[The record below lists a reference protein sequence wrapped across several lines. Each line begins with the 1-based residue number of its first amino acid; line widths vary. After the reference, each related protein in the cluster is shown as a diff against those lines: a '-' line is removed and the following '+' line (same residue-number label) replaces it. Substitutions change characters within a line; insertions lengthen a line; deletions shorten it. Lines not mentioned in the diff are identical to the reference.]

1 MQLPIEVFILW
12 LMCHVIWRKNH
23 HWRKW
28 KLIERRPKIIK
39 HLSRQGNFLTLSNL
53 KVEWKM
59 PSFSQILKIS
69 METLISITYSD
80 PLLLSNKGMAFSFL
94 MRVNESESKEDAL
107 KFIIKI
113 SHLLAHS
120 RHKSE
125 GWWDALS
132 LPIKL
137 RESPH
142 WLNPLIKVR
151 AEEMTSHFSLNC
163 GKALTGPL
171 PSCKW
176 RFNGSPLTSYQVEG
190 KPSRTHSPNKCE
202 GWRNAL
208 SLIIKLR
215 ENRHWLTPLI
225 KVRVKELKGC
235 TLISHQREGR
245 LSNYASIFQSE
256 GWGKTFMSSYLHWKG
271 PHFISQSME
280 RPFFI
285 SRN

>member
-1 MQLPIEVFILW
+1 ML
-12 LMCHVIWRKNH
+12 
-23 HWRKW
+23 
-28 KLIERRPKIIK
+28 
-39 HLSRQGNFLTLSNL
+39 
-53 KVEWKM
+53 
-59 PSFSQILKIS
+59 SFSQIFKIS
-69 METLISITYSD
+69 METLISIIYSNSL
-80 PLLLSNKGMAFSFL
+80 PLSNRGMAFSFL
-94 MRVNESESKEDAL
+94 MRVNESESNEDAL

-163 GKALTGPL
+163 GKALTGSL

-176 RFNGSPLTSYQVEG
+176 RFKGSPLTSYQVEG

-202 GWRNAL
+202 GWRDAL

-235 TLISHQREGR
+235 TLTSHQREGR

-256 GWGKTFMSSYLHWKG
+256 GRGKTLMSVMHADSFLANWRRAQNG
-271 PHFISQSME
+271 PAWRRE
-280 RPFFI
+280 T
-285 SRN
+285 